1 MSGGLKTGYTSVTKD
16 AHHGLIKR
24 PACACFT
31 IILQQTVIKSI
42 RLFSRQNI
50 NIILIYSVIII
61 FQRIKFR
68 KSRCVVSFA
77 LLSRHRLSK
86 ITTVCTIHK
95 TGCKNYNKRLA
106 YLLTIHLN
114 LSELCVLLF
123 CIHPV
128 QCCVQKNGQWKQV
141 NTEFG
146 DSTGYR
152 IGYSYMN
159 QTLFTFLPLI
169 VLTVFN
175 ILLVRVVIGA
185 ARQRQAMTSAAD
197 MTSGLAGDQQRITVM
212 LICVVV
218 VFIVCQV

>member
-1 MSGGLKTGYTSVTKD
+1 
-16 AHHGLIKR
+16 
-24 PACACFT
+24 
-31 IILQQTVIKSI
+31 
-42 RLFSRQNI
+42 
-50 NIILIYSVIII
+50 
-61 FQRIKFR
+61 
-68 KSRCVVSFA
+68 
-77 LLSRHRLSK
+77 
-86 ITTVCTIHK
+86 
-95 TGCKNYNKRLA
+95 
-106 YLLTIHLN
+106 
-114 LSELCVLLF
+114 
-123 CIHPV
+123 
-128 QCCVQKNGQWKQV
+128 V

-197 MTSGLAGDQQRITVM
+197 MTSGSAGDQQRITVM